1 MKKRSTGSSPRFTW
15 KQVLLKDLSIS
26 CWWVR
31 ICDTIQGVSLRAG
44 LQTQEE
50 TETRVRSTKTRQT
63 LVIRLKT
70 FLRTTKWSMPTTIL
84 ILLCCKVFRKIIS
97 KTNLRPYQV
106 FLMNHRNGTTL
117 PQPPQSTL

>member
-15 KQVLLKDLSIS
+15 KQVLLKALSIS

-50 TETRVRSTKTRQT
+50 TETRVPNTKTKQT
-63 LVIRLKT
+63 LAIPLKT
-70 FLRTTKWSMPTTIL
+70 FLPTIKCSMPATIL

-97 KTNLRPYQV
+97 KTTLRPYQV
-106 FLMNHRNGTTL
+106 FHMNHRNGTTL
-117 PQPPQSTL
+117 PQPLQSTL